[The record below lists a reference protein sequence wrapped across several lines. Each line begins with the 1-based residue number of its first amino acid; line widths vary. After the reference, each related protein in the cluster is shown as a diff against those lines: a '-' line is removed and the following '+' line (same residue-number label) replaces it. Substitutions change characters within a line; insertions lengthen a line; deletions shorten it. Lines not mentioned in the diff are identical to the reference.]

1 MVITKTGECISV
13 SDLVRVAPGGLV
25 VGKPLPWTVYDLS
38 GNVLLRQGHV
48 IHSESQLE
56 QLFERALF
64 YPRKPVVV
72 KPEQVEE
79 IRLYNPFEE
88 YPSLLQ
94 ELEATLTAISDSES
108 DAPQRLSA
116 LARLIDDVC
125 LSAPDPS
132 LALVHL
138 YAVEPT
144 AYEQTLFYA
153 IICHFTARAM
163 GLEEKR
169 VLALLGA
176 ALTANLALL
185 PFLDKLN
192 RSSRRLTDQQRQV
205 IRKHPL
211 LSAKALRKAGIKNR
225 QLLTIIE
232 QHHEHH
238 DGNGY
243 PAGLTSENIEP
254 EAQILALAELYTAM
268 ITRRAYRDRLTV
280 SDAMKA
286 IRNAAL
292 DSPRPGISSALLS
305 ALTPYPPGCLVRL
318 ANSEVAVVTHRPA
331 RSSGPTA
338 QAIIGPKGD
347 LYSGAFKRDSSLLEF
362 SIRMVEDVDVL
373 PSMDFGLLWELA

>member
-1 MVITKTGECISV
+1 MVKTKTGECISV
-13 SDLVRVAPGGLV
+13 SDLVRVAPGALV
-25 VGKPLPWTVYDLS
+25 VGKPLPWTVYDVS

-48 IHSESQLE
+48 IRSDSQLE
-56 QLFERALF
+56 QLFERGLF
-64 YPRKPVVV
+64 YPRKPEVTE
-72 KPEQVEE
+72 PEQVTETR
-79 IRLYNPFEE
+79 IYNPFEQ
-88 YPSLLQ
+88 YPRILQ
-94 ELEATLTAISDSES
+94 DLEVTLTAIAAGES
-108 DAPQRLSA
+108 DAPQRLTA

-125 LSAPDPS
+125 TSAPDAS

-163 GLEEKR
+163 GLEDKR
-169 VLALLGA
+169 VWVLLGA

-192 RSSRRLTDQQRQV
+192 SSARSLTDQQRQV

-211 LSAKALRKAGIKNR
+211 LSAKALREAGIKNL
-225 QLLTIIE
+225 QLLSIVE

-238 DGNGY
+238 DGTGY
-243 PAGLTSENIEP
+243 PAGLTNEHTVP
-254 EAQILALAELYTAM
+254 EAQVLALAERYTAM

-286 IRNAAL
+286 IRSASME
-292 DSPRPGISSALLS
+292 SPRPGINSALLS

-318 ANSEVAVVTHRPA
+318 ANAEVAVITHRPD
-331 RSSGPTA
+331 RNTGPTA
-338 QAIIGPKGD
+338 QAIIGAKGD
-347 LYSGAFKRDSSLLEF
+347 LYSGAYKRDCSLLEF

-373 PSMDFGLLWELA
+373 PSMDFGLLWGLD